1 MEMMKNFKYLGY
13 DGKTTG
19 AMFSGSTFCS
29 CCGSTVVSSKNGKQK
44 IISADCGIRV
54 IVDNVGKAG
63 TYTRKLRKQD
73 AWQEDNNLPAQRVV
87 EVSQVETRN
96 GPLTIA
102 IRVV

>member
-13 DGKTTG
+13 DGKTLVEVYP
-19 AMFSGSTFCS
+19 GSTFCS
-29 CCGSTVVSSKNGKQK
+29 CCGSTVVPSTNGKQR
-44 IISADCGIRV
+44 ILGADWGIKL
-54 IVDNVGKAG
+54 IVDNVTKPGI
-63 TYTRKLRKQD
+63 YTRTLKHQD
-73 AWQEDNNLPAQRVV
+73 SWQEDNEIPAQKVV